1 MRHYAPEAMEGKEK
15 YVIKSD
21 VYSFGNLIF
30 ELIHGRKIWG
40 KLSVGEVVEITMKGK
55 REVIRVPC
63 YKGLRELI
71 DACWKQ
77 DVNERPSFIDIE
89 VWLKKIENEIIDDE
103 KAEN

>member
-40 KLSVGEVVEITMKGK
+40 KLSLVGKVVEITMTK
-55 REVIRVPC
+55 V
-63 YKGLRELI
+63 
-71 DACWKQ
+71 
-77 DVNERPSFIDIE
+77 
-89 VWLKKIENEIIDDE
+89 
-103 KAEN
+103 